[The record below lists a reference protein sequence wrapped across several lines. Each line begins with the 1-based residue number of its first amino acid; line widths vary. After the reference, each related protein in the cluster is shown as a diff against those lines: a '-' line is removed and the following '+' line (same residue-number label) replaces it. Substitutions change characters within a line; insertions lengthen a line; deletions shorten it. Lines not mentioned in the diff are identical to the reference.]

1 MTRLGNAPV
10 SFGVFGTTGGSA
22 APADML
28 TALAAAGYDGSE
40 LGPPGLFGTPSAAA
54 ALFHSLGLQSV
65 GAYVPLHLALD
76 DDSFEA
82 DLERM
87 AVTCRELTATGA
99 QLAILA
105 DEGSPELLLHPARE
119 GTALALD
126 TAAWQLA
133 THRLARAVALAREHG
148 LAASFH
154 PHISTYVES
163 AWEVDRLIDTTDVTL
178 TLDIGH
184 MALAGA
190 DPVDCVHRWRD
201 RIDHIHVKDVDRGV
215 LQAAKSDGR
224 ALAEEI
230 ADGITAAQSQGLDYL
245 LGCPGGRS
253 PRSTYAAFAH
263 VVAERSLDLS
273 NVIIVMMDD
282 YVVEVDGQPQRID
295 PREHCSV
302 EGFALTEI
310 LAPLNDAAGPGR
322 GITPDRLW
330 IPDPADPRAY
340 DARITSAGGID
351 LFILASG
358 DSDGH
363 IAFNAPGAPRD
374 SRTRI
379 VELPE
384 STRRDNLGTFPHCH
398 HLDQSWSHPARQ
410 CAKRCPASAPPKTTN
425 PTGPQQT

>member
-119 GTALALD
+119 GTELALD
-126 TAAWQLA
+126 TAAWQRA

-224 ALAEEI
+224 ADFDAWWVDVCVPLGAGDVDIDGVLA
-230 ADGITAAQSQGLDYL
+230 ALVATNYDGWL
-245 LGCPGGRS
+245 
-253 PRSTYAAFAH
+253 
-263 VVAERSLDLS
+263 
-273 NVIIVMMDD
+273 
-282 YVVEVDGQPQRID
+282 VVEQDRGPTSVD
-295 PREHCSV
+295 ELEAV
-302 EGFALTEI
+302 
-310 LAPLNDAAGPGR
+310 AAGQAANR
-322 GITPDRLW
+322 EWLAHHW
-330 IPDPADPRAY
+330 LA
-340 DARITSAGGID
+340 AGGV
-351 LFILASG
+351 L
-358 DSDGH
+358 
-363 IAFNAPGAPRD
+363 
-374 SRTRI
+374 
-379 VELPE
+379 
-384 STRRDNLGTFPHCH
+384 
-398 HLDQSWSHPARQ
+398 SWS
-410 CAKRCPASAPPKTTN
+410 T
-425 PTGPQQT
+425 